1 MACKPIKS
9 PPQKQKI
16 RVLKMNDYVLI
27 IIIQFRWRRILN
39 AVNLL
44 L

>member
-1 MACKPIKS
+1 MACKPTKS
-9 PPQKQKI
+9 PPQKQEF
-16 RVLKMNDYVLI
+16 RVFKMNDYVLI

-39 AVNLL
+39 AVDLL